1 MNVTFEDKDKSVVDG
16 VHNYFRDVDANE
28 VKRAVNSKLDADKVG
43 TANGVAPLGP
53 DGKIPEQYI
62 DTQATAE
69 EIPFTPAGNLS
80 ATDVQAALEE
90 LDAEKQAALGFNPE
104 NVGNKATNLS
114 ENTSNTKYPTVKATA
129 DGDAATLE
137 AAKAYSDS
145 VNTNALNFR
154 GYFDPTGATVYPT
167 TGGTGTAGA
176 IVAGNTWEI
185 SVAIAANTN
194 GIHPAYDVGDL
205 IVAKISTPG
214 QTAANWGRT
223 AHNTTQAT
231 ELARGTAMLATQA
244 EIEDNSTPNDIDI
257 VTPAKFWFGIAKFL
271 TLAWTFVQKITFT
284 AAPRFSS
291 VTASQYLKVD
301 GTKDLTSVATIPGA
315 DVDAA
320 TDTARGSVEL
330 ATSTEV
336 RTGTDTTRA
345 VTSAGVSSRLN
356 KLPVMEFAADYI
368 SGSNL
373 TLSGVGQ
380 IIQGDAI
387 VAGKVIVVN
396 GQSTPTQNG
405 IYISDAGAWLR
416 IGVSYNNDVYNYA
429 GNFEG
434 ARIFVRK
441 NKKFYNQITLASEL
455 GTTGQ
460 IWEESAAGSGG
471 SVEVFGSDFT
481 VVLSGGKTF
490 GKYSNGQIVPASGKT
505 PMQVLLDIAV
515 EYLLPAFNAFA
526 MTGQATQVEV
536 GFTITSGGKTFTWG
550 TTNPGNIKPNIIKIK
565 NQTAGT
571 DLATA
576 LANDGTESG
585 VNIPAPIQ
593 LNANNATQVFR
604 IEAENTQN
612 TVFTR
617 DLTIVANFLRFF
629 GTPAAAPANSAD
641 VRALGNSTFGNTF
654 NINIAIGKQ
663 IIAFAYEDTRPDIS
677 DSSVKYVE
685 GFNSNVGNTFTK
697 FTFNVNDAGG
707 TARGYKI
714 YVATLGAPASSAMTY
729 AVTIP

>member
-28 VKRAVNSKLDADKVG
+28 VKRAVNSKADADKIGV
-43 TANGVAPLGP
+43 ANGIAPLGP
-53 DGKIPEQYI
+53 DGKLPPQYI

-69 EIPFTPAGNLS
+69 EVPFTPAGNIT
-80 ATDVQAALEE
+80 ATDVQAAIEE
-90 LDAEKQAALGFNPE
+90 LDAEKQAVLGFVPE

-137 AAKAYSDS
+137 AAKAYADS
-145 VNTNALNFR
+145 VNTNVLHFR

-176 IVAGNTWEI
+176 IMPGDTWEI
-185 SVAIAANTN
+185 SVAIADNP
-194 GIHPAYDVGDL
+194 GVHPAYDVGDL
-205 IVAKISTPG
+205 IVAKIATPG
-214 QTAANWGRT
+214 QTAANWGKT

-244 EIEDNSTPNDIDI
+244 EIQDNSTPNDIDI
-257 VTPAKFWFGIAKFL
+257 VTPLKFWYGITKFL
-271 TLAWTFVQKITFT
+271 TLAWTFAQKITFT
-284 AAPRFSS
+284 SSPRLSS
-291 VTASQYLKVD
+291 VTANQYLKVD
-301 GTKDLTSVATIPGA
+301 ATKDVTSVATIPGA

-336 RTGTDTTRA
+336 RTGTDTQRA
-345 VTSAGVSSRLN
+345 VTPAGVAARIN

-368 SGSNL
+368 SGTNL
-373 TLSGVGQ
+373 VLSGVGA
-380 IIQGDAI
+380 IVQGDAL
-387 VAGKVIVVN
+387 VAGKVVVAN
-396 GQSTPTQNG
+396 GQATPTQNG
-405 IYISDAGAWLR
+405 IYIVDAGAWLHV
-416 IGVSYNNDVYNYA
+416 GVTYNNDVYNYA

-455 GTTGQ
+455 GVTGQ

-471 SVEVFGSDFT
+471 AVETFASDFT

-490 GKYSNGQIVPASGKT
+490 GKYTNGQIVPASGKT

-515 EYLLPAFNAFA
+515 EYLLPAFSAFGL
-526 MTGQATQVEV
+526 TGQATQVEV
-536 GFTITSGGKTFTWG
+536 GTTIASGSKTFTWG
-550 TTNPGNIKPNIIKIK
+550 TTNSGNIKPNIIKIK

-585 VNIPAPIQ
+585 VNVPAPIQ

-612 TVFTR
+612 TVFNR
-617 DLTIVANFLRFF
+617 DLTIIANFLRFY
-629 GTPAAAPANSAD
+629 GCPVAAPANSAD

-654 NINIAIGKQ
+654 NINIAVGKQ